1 MVTKKELIKW
11 AKVFSLIGGVLFV
24 LGGLLLFIDYFL
36 TTSILPDI
44 ARDIIIKTVVFSVL
58 ENLSAFN
65 FILVLAILG
74 VAFGAISI
82 ILVNAE
88 ISDLA
93 TGIMLIIIG
102 ILGLG
107 FPGLFLVIGGII
119 YIIASTRKR

>member
-44 ARDIIIKTVVFSVL
+44 ARDIVIKTVVFSVL

-88 ISDLA
+88 ISELA
-93 TGIMLIIIG
+93 TGIILIIIG

-119 YIIASTRKR
+119 YIIASTKKR

>member
-11 AKVFSLIGGVLFV
+11 AKAFSLIGGILFV

-44 ARDIIIKTVVFSVL
+44 ARDIVIKTVVFSAL
-58 ENLSAFN
+58 ENLSEFN

-102 ILGLG
+102 IFGLG

>member
-44 ARDIIIKTVVFSVL
+44 ARDIVIKTVVFSVL

-65 FILVLAILG
+65 FLLVLAILG

-82 ILVNAE
+82 IIVNAE
-88 ISDLA
+88 TSDLA
-93 TGIMLIIIG
+93 TGIILIIIG

>member
-44 ARDIIIKTVVFSVL
+44 ARDIVIKTVVFSVL

-88 ISDLA
+88 ISELT
-93 TGIMLIIIG
+93 TGIILIIIG

>member
-1 MVTKKELIKW
+1 MAPKKELIKW
-11 AKVFSLIGGVLFV
+11 AKIFSLIGGVLFV

-44 ARDIIIKTVVFSVL
+44 ARDIVIKTVVFSVL
-58 ENLSAFN
+58 ENLSTFN

-93 TGIMLIIIG
+93 TGIILIIIG

>member
-11 AKVFSLIGGVLFV
+11 AKIFSLIGGVLFV

-58 ENLSAFN
+58 ENLSEFN

-82 ILVNAE
+82 IIVNAE

>member
-1 MVTKKELIKW
+1 MVTKKELQRW
-11 AKVFSLIGGVLFV
+11 AKIFSLIGGVLFV

-36 TTSILPDI
+36 TTSILPTI

-58 ENLSAFN
+58 ENLSGFN
-65 FILVLAILG
+65 YILVLAILG
-74 VAFGAISI
+74 IAFGAISI

-88 ISDLA
+88 VSDLA
-93 TGIMLIIIG
+93 TGIILIIIG

-119 YIIASTRKR
+119 FIIASTRKR

>member
-11 AKVFSLIGGVLFV
+11 AKIFSLIGGVLFV

-44 ARDIIIKTVVFSVL
+44 ARDIVIKTVIFSVL
-58 ENLSAFN
+58 ENLSDFN
-65 FILVLAILG
+65 YILVLAILG

-88 ISDLA
+88 VSDLA
-93 TGIMLIIIG
+93 TGIILIIIG

>member
-1 MVTKKELIKW
+1 MVTKKELQKW
-11 AKVFSLIGGVLFV
+11 AKIFSLVGGVLFV
-24 LGGLLLFIDYFL
+24 LGGLLLFINNFL
-36 TTSILPDI
+36 TTSILPTI
-44 ARDIIIKTVVFSVL
+44 VQDIIIKTVVFSIL
-58 ENLSAFN
+58 ENLSEFN
-65 FILVLAILG
+65 MLLVLAILG

-93 TGIMLIIIG
+93 TGIILIIIG